1 MQIRNRVSAQK
12 VYAVNSATGAE
23 TLKAQSEVK
32 YDEAAYPLLTYGV
45 VTGWNSPGTPGRGL
59 GTTSRSWL
67 DSNNTWLETHAQYD
81 QCGNVRNAWDAKGNQ
96 SQVEYASVN
105 AFAYPT
111 LTRTAVPDP
120 SGQHG
125 SATALVSTSVYDFAS
140 GAVVST
146 TDANNQT
153 TTMEYAAFDVLS
165 NANTLRRLTKVNRP
179 DGSWSAYGYNDD
191 PAGLSVLTRT
201 SLDSARSL
209 EATTYFD
216 GLGRVWRSAHSEGAT
231 SIFADTQYDA
241 LGRVWKTSNPYRS
254 GDTVLWTTTGYDTLS
269 RVVSVTTPDG
279 AIVSTVYSANQVTVT
294 DQAGRQRKSVSDAL
308 GRLTQVY
315 EAPNDLAYN
324 YLTSYAYNV
333 LDDLASVSQGAQTR
347 TFVYDSLKRLT
358 TATNPES
365 GTVAYQY
372 DQNGNLTQKTDA
384 RGVVTAYAYDALN
397 RNWNV
402 IYTNDPT
409 NTPAVTRTY
418 DGATNGK
425 GRPWK
430 TETSGASGSRTTS
443 NSFDALGRPL
453 SQSQQFYNGSAWS
466 AAYSVAASYDKAGH
480 VLTLTY
486 PSGHTANYSY
496 DNAGRTSSFMGN
508 LGEGVPRT
516 YANEFQYNA
525 LGGVQQEKFGTD
537 TPLYHKQRFNQGGQL
552 WDMRLSTVPFATDPA
567 NGDRGSLVNHYSS
580 NFVPGS
586 SGADNNGNLLRQ
598 EINVPGSGFFQ
609 DNFAYDPL
617 NRLKSV
623 AEKLGG
629 TGSDTFKQAYL
640 YDRWGNRT
648 IDQANTT
655 ANVPRPQ
662 YTVNTANNRLNAP
675 AGFMHEYDAAG
686 NQTRD
691 SYTTNSPT
699 AGFRTFDAEN
709 RIIAAQKPVSGK
721 VSWAYY
727 TYDGDGQRVRRKLAT
742 FEIWQVY
749 GFGGELLAEYPR
761 TGPSLA
767 VSQPQKEYG
776 YRNGQLLVTAEP
788 FDNLAWNSP
797 ATQTDALEATSTA
810 AKAVDGDVDGDLAAE
825 RTAATHSHANSW
837 WQVDLGSVQPISSL
851 TVWGRTDCCP
861 EMSSNFYVL
870 VSNVPFTSTDLNT
883 TINQAGVD
891 NYAHTEFAGPA
902 ADSAPASIE
911 VNRTG
916 RYVRVQLAGSGS
928 LALAE
933 LQIWSA
939 AAKLQWL
946 VADQLGT
953 PRLVVD
959 KSGSLASV
967 SRHDYLPFGEE
978 LFAGTAGRTTAQ
990 GYSPADG
997 LRQKFTT
1004 KERDNETGLD
1014 FFEARYYAGTQGRFT
1029 SADPLYI
1036 EMGRLADPQQ
1046 FNLYTYTRNSP
1057 LKFIDPTGEEIA
1069 LTGKTEADRQIEL
1082 EEIRKM
1088 LGVER
1093 SNLVDNE
1100 EKVIGGRTVMLL
1112 DFGSDENRRKFEAV
1126 GGKDAFEVEFSQG
1139 MADII
1144 GSKEVVEY
1152 QIAESFQAWNHIGF
1166 LWMKEDRTPAEFGGA
1181 ATLNKDESLTGNVQ
1195 IFISRNA
1202 TSRAFDVVEK
1212 SRQLGKQMSDD
1223 GHSLTFTREQ
1233 IGAHEFGHAHNAIK
1247 WGMRVEPPD
1256 RAIRWENILRLR
1268 QGSSNFRIAH

>member
-1 MQIRNRVSAQK
+1 MSAQK

-125 SATALVSTSVYDFAS
+125 SATALVSTSAYDFAS

-153 TTMEYAAFDVLS
+153 TTLEYAAFDVLS
-165 NANTLRRLTKVNRP
+165 NANTLRRLTRVNRP

-191 PAGLSVLTRT
+191 PASLSVLTRT
-201 SLDSARSL
+201 SFDSTRSL

-216 GLGRVWRSAHSEGAT
+216 GLGRAWRSAQSEGAT
-231 SIFADTQYDA
+231 SILVDTQFDA

-254 GDTVLWTTTGYDTLS
+254 GDTVLWTTTGYDTLG
-269 RVVSVTTPDG
+269 RVVSLTTPDN
-279 AIVSTVYSANQVTVT
+279 AVVTTVYGANQVTVT
-294 DQAGRQRKSVSDAL
+294 DQAGKQRRSVSDAL
-308 GRLTQVY
+308 GRLMQVY
-315 EAPNDLAYN
+315 EAPNDAAHN
-324 YLTSYAYNV
+324 YLTSYAYDT
-333 LDDLASVSQGAQTR
+333 LDNLTSVSQGTQTR

-358 TATNPES
+358 AATNPES
-365 GTVAYQY
+365 GAICYGTVSAGQCQANGY
-372 DQNGNLTQKTDA
+372 DANGNLIFKTDA

-402 IYTNDPT
+402 TYTNDPAS
-409 NTPAVTRTY
+409 TPAVTRTY

-430 TETSGASGSRTTS
+430 TETSGATGSRTTS

-466 AAYSVAASYDKAGH
+466 AAYSVAATYDKAGH

-486 PSGHTANYSY
+486 PSGHTANYGY
-496 DNAGRTSSFMGN
+496 DNAGRTSSFTGN
-508 LGEGVPRT
+508 LGEGVQRT

-537 TPLYHKQRFNQGGQL
+537 TALYHKQRFNQRGQV

-567 NGDRGSLVNHYSS
+567 NGDRGSLINYYSN

-586 SGADNNGNLLRQ
+586 SAADNNGNLLRQ

-629 TGSDTFKQAYL
+629 AGSETFKQAYL

-648 IDQANTT
+648 IDQTNTT
-655 ANVPRPQ
+655 VNVPRPQ

-675 AGFMHEYDAAG
+675 AGFTHEYDAAG

-727 TYDGDGQRVRRKLAT
+727 TYDGNGQRVRRKIAT

-749 GFGGELLAEYPR
+749 GFGGELLAEYPH

-797 ATQTDALEATSTA
+797 ATQTDSLESTSTA

-825 RTAATHSHANSW
+825 RTAATNSHANPW
-837 WQVDLGSVQPISSL
+837 WQVDLGSVQTISSL

-861 EMSSNFYVL
+861 EMSSDFYVL
-870 VSNVPFTSTDLNT
+870 VSDVPFTSTDLNT
-883 TINQAGVD
+883 TISQAGVD
-891 NYAHTEFAGPA
+891 NYPHTEFAGPA
-902 ADSAPASIE
+902 ADSAPASIA

-916 RYVRVQLAGSGS
+916 RYVRVQLAGTGS

-939 AAKLQWL
+939 AAKLQWM

-953 PRLVVD
+953 PRMIVE
-959 KSGSLASV
+959 KSGSLAAV

-978 LFAGTAGRTTAQ
+978 LFAGTASRTTVQ
-990 GYSPADG
+990 GYSAADG
-997 LRQKFTT
+997 VRQKLAGS
-1004 KERDNETGLD
+1004 ERDNETTLD
-1014 FFEARYYAGTQGRFT
+1014 FMQARYFSSAQGRFT
-1029 SADPLYI
+1029 SYDPLFVNLK
-1036 EMGRLADPQQ
+1036 RLIDPQRL
-1046 FNLYTYTRNSP
+1046 NLYSYCRNNP
-1057 LKFIDPTGEEIA
+1057 LKYTDKDGVDLLIAAAHEEEARNKYEALQKGLTAEDRKHTQFVVGDGKNGFAKGTFAVTADKDYKSDSENFQTVQQIANAGDTAVLSVVGPTTMVTVYQAVTNQDGSMSINRIDNATFSQNMDIAGLTVFPLPGKPENLDFYSTSKNTEAYAASDGSDEEVTATIHHELRHIVLGDFGRNINRA
-1069 LTGKTEADRQIEL
+1069 KHGNGQTETEADRAT
-1082 EEIRKM
+1082 KAA
-1088 LGVER
+1088 
-1093 SNLVDNE
+1093 D
-1100 EKVIGGRTVMLL
+1100 
-1112 DFGSDENRRKFEAV
+1112 DEAK
-1126 GGKDAFEVEFSQG
+1126 
-1139 MADII
+1139 
-1144 GSKEVVEY
+1144 
-1152 QIAESFQAWNHIGF
+1152 
-1166 LWMKEDRTPAEFGGA
+1166 
-1181 ATLNKDESLTGNVQ
+1181 
-1195 IFISRNA
+1195 RN
-1202 TSRAFDVVEK
+1202 FK
-1212 SRQLGKQMSDD
+1212 S
-1223 GHSLTFTREQ
+1223 
-1233 IGAHEFGHAHNAIK
+1233 
-1247 WGMRVEPPD
+1247 P
-1256 RAIRWENILRLR
+1256 
-1268 QGSSNFRIAH
+1268 